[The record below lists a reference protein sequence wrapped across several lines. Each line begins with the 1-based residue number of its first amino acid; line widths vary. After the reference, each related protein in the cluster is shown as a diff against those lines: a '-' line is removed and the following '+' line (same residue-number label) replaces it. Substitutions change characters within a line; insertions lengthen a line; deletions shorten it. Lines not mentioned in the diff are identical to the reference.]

1 MGTKKATET
10 ETPAGMIQPPATTSV
25 SVSVPFPFYR
35 VRSAWYDA
43 AKLGLSIDVG
53 EITPADKAEAA
64 TFVAASGKRLDLSV
78 VERQQALLRLALAA
92 GATEADIMSVSRAA
106 RNGPTATRAARVATA
121 FGRLGV
127 KVSSGGSAMPTTLS
141 GLGGATGPSLGG
153 AFGGQVPLAAAPPAT
168 TAGERAAAAA
178 AAARV
183 ALRLKAL
190 GLEDDVILD
199 VVKGAVG

>member
-1 MGTKKATET
+1 
-10 ETPAGMIQPPATTSV
+10 
-25 SVSVPFPFYR
+25 
-35 VRSAWYDA
+35 
-43 AKLGLSIDVG
+43 
-53 EITPADKAEAA
+53 
-64 TFVAASGKRLDLSV
+64 
-78 VERQQALLRLALAA
+78 
-92 GATEADIMSVSRAA
+92 
-106 RNGPTATRAARVATA
+106 
-121 FGRLGV
+121 
-127 KVSSGGSAMPTTLS
+127 MPTTLS

-199 VVKGAVG
+199 VVKDAVG